1 MATPGHAQKGQG
13 MKVGIAGT
21 GAIGLSVARA
31 LDAGEI
37 PGFTL
42 AAISARRAE
51 RAAEVNAMLTT
62 PVPVHDFAGLAEH
75 CDVIIE
81 CLPPQLFPEIA
92 RPVLLAGKTLVVLSA
107 SQLLQQGDLVD
118 LSEAHGGKIIVPSGA
133 MLGLDAIKAAAVGRL
148 TSVSMTTRKPVAGL
162 IGAPYLVKNGIDL
175 SEIIEPVCIMSGSV
189 SEIACEF
196 PANVNVAAAISLAGL
211 GPDLTR
217 LEIWAD
223 PKVTR
228 NVHSVRVTSDSSD
241 FTMSIEGRP
250 SDDNPA
256 TGRITAQSVIAL
268 LRQMTATL
276 RIGT

>member
-1 MATPGHAQKGQG
+1 

-31 LDAGEI
+31 LDAGDI
-37 PGFTL
+37 PGFHL
-42 AAISARRAE
+42 AAISARRSE
-51 RAAEVNAMLTT
+51 RAAEVNRALAT
-62 PVPVHDFAGLAEH
+62 PVSVLDFARLAGH

-81 CLPPQLFPEIA
+81 CLPPQLFPQIA
-92 RPVLLAGKTLVVLSA
+92 RPVLMVGKTLVVLSA
-107 SQLLQQGDLVD
+107 SQLLQHGDLID
-118 LSEAHGGKIIVPSGA
+118 LAEEHGGKIVVPSGA
-133 MLGLDAIKAAAVGRL
+133 MLGLDALKAAAVGMI

-162 IGAPYLVKNGIDL
+162 KGAPYLVSNGIDL
-175 SEIIEPVCIMSGSV
+175 SEITEPLCIMSGSV

-211 GPDLTR
+211 GPERTT

-223 PKVTR
+223 PGVTR
-228 NVHSVRVTSDSSD
+228 NVHSVTVTSDSAD

-268 LRQMTATL
+268 LRQMNATL